1 MTFLRAFVLKL
12 LVLIMTSGPGISQ
25 IFEEQDGRGIPTIA
39 PIIQGVTDAVVNIS
53 VVSEQPLQLNPLFN
67 DPFFRDFFD
76 LPQQLQPQPHIS
88 AGSGVIV
95 DAEKGYV
102 LSNAHVIEA
111 ATEIVVVL
119 TDGRRLEAEVVG
131 VDPGTDIALLEIEA
145 ERLSA
150 LPLGN
155 SDALLVGDFVIA
167 LGNPFGLGQ
176 TVTSGIV
183 SALGRSG
190 INPDGYEDFI
200 QTDAS
205 INPGNSGGALVT
217 LDGKLVGI
225 NTAIIAPTGG
235 NVGIGFAVPI
245 NMASEVVA
253 QLVQFGEVRRGRL
266 GVMIQDLTPELS
278 EALEIDAMSGAI
290 ISYVEGGTPAA
301 EAGLAAGDVVV
312 AVNGEAIQGSSDL
325 RNKVGLAPLDSVLE
339 FTVLRAGEE
348 IVITAGIEG
357 DEATIPEVASSGI
370 EMFEGADL
378 GELTEG
384 MPGFGD
390 VEGVAVLTVLPGSP
404 AFRAGLRAGDVIMRV
419 KNEEVTSVRELREAA
434 ARNSGS
440 PTALAVYRNG
450 GALYIIVR

>member
-357 DEATIPEVASSGI
+357 DEATKPEVASSGI
-370 EMFEGADL
+370 EVFEGADL